1 MPTLFLASTEDP
13 AGMKII
19 DKIAEK
25 YSFKTPKQSMEVTK
39 FYNLETFF

>member
-19 DKIAEK
+19 GKIAEK
-25 YSFKTPKQSMEVTK
+25 YSFKDAKTK
-39 FYNLETFF
+39 YGSYKVL